1 LTNEAEPRL
10 VAVRGPLKGSIY
22 ALPEG
27 DFSVGRQTT
36 SNINLEDHAASRK
49 HCLFSRSGQQCTVK
63 DLESRNGT
71 FVNGT
76 PITEHQLEQGDEI
89 RIGGSVFCYLVDR
102 DHAAKPASVDFQTRQ
117 IQVTD
122 SIYLFSADQSVLP
135 PSARAMHDLRTLLRV
150 STMLHSFRGMQ
161 EAHGTPAAEVLRSH
175 LSSLLLELIPG
186 ERGGVL
192 IPGAPPD
199 DWKPNADVFQRVS
212 EEHIAVWL
220 EDADGA
226 GLSVVAAPVM
236 VRADVA
242 AVIYVESADP
252 ALKFDEG
259 HLQLLT
265 AVAGMAAGAW
275 ENATILGWLQEENQ
289 RLQQELKLEHDMV
302 GVSSKMRELQR
313 QIGKAAPSNSTVL
326 ILGESGTGKELVAR
340 AIHRNSLRA
349 AGPFVAIN
357 CAALAD
363 TLLESE
369 LFGHEKG
376 AFTGAIVQKMGKL
389 ELAQRGSV
397 FLDEIGELSQLLQAK
412 LLRVLQQREMER
424 VGGNKTIKLDLR
436 VLAAT
441 NRNLEEA
448 VKKGAFR
455 QDLYYRLNVVQL
467 TAPALRDRPED
478 TIPLAEHF
486 AKKYAQDCGRK
497 ITGLAP
503 EARVYLQSYSW
514 PGNVREL
521 ENAIER
527 AVVLGSTDTIL
538 AEDLPEHIR
547 ETRPAEVSASLYEEA
562 VEAAKRQVVLKAFDQ
577 ANFDHETAA
586 KILGLHPNYLHKLIR
601 TMDLR
606 AVLKRAGR

>member
-1 LTNEAEPRL
+1 L
-10 VAVRGPLKGSIY
+10 
-22 ALPEG
+22 
-27 DFSVGRQTT
+27 
-36 SNINLEDHAASRK
+36 
-49 HCLFSRSGQQCTVK
+49 
-63 DLESRNGT
+63 
-71 FVNGT
+71 
-76 PITEHQLEQGDEI
+76 
-89 RIGGSVFCYLVDR
+89 
-102 DHAAKPASVDFQTRQ
+102 
-117 IQVTD
+117 
-122 SIYLFSADQSVLP
+122 
-135 PSARAMHDLRTLLRV
+135 
-150 STMLHSFRGMQ
+150 Q
-161 EAHGTPAAEVLRSH
+161 EAHGTQAAEVLRSH
-175 LSSLLLELIPG
+175 LASLLLELIPG
-186 ERGGVL
+186 ERGGVFV
-192 IPGAPPD
+192 PGAPAA
-199 DWKPNADVFQRVS
+199 DWKPNTEVFQRVS
-212 EEHIAVWL
+212 EERVAVWL

-226 GLSVVAAPVM
+226 GLSAVAAPLT
-236 VRADVA
+236 VRGEVA

-289 RLQQELKLEHDMV
+289 RLQQELKIEHDMV
-302 GVSSKMRELQR
+302 GVSAKMRELQR
-313 QIGKAAPSNSTVL
+313 QIGKVAPSNSTVL

-376 AFTGAIVQKMGKL
+376 AFTGAIAQKMGKL
-389 ELAQRGSV
+389 EMAQGGSV

-424 VGGNKTIKLDLR
+424 VGGTKTIKLDLR

-441 NRNLEEA
+441 NRDLEDA
-448 VKKGAFR
+448 VKKGLFR
-455 QDLYYRLNVVQL
+455 QDLYYRLNVVVL
-467 TAPALRDRPED
+467 TAPALRERPED

-486 AKKYAQDCGRK
+486 AKKCAQDCGRK
-497 ITGLAP
+497 IIGLAP

-577 ANFDHETAA
+577 SNYDHETAA